1 MWNLKHSLALT
12 SLIAILLW
20 LGLQWEEKRFRKIV
34 GELEKDLSERFDDQF
49 VAKATFSS
57 LQSQIVEL
65 SGIAE
70 KEKLAEL
77 EKSLTDWSKSL
88 VNKGFKKFSQNDE
101 DGVIEAIFD
110 FVETTDK
117 VYVEFGVESC
127 AECNSKYLR
136 EVKGWDT
143 QGSLLLD
150 GGYEDK
156 SINLK
161 KVIFWPDNILEH
173 FNNFGVKKTFDFL
186 SVDTDSYDFFMLE
199 KILEADYKP
208 RVIAVEYNANFEI
221 DEAKS
226 IMPPKDGKSWKRWD
240 STTYQGMSLLATYY
254 LFNRFQYSMVWCN
267 VVNCIGVRDD
277 VLGFPLRRPHG
288 EFYTRRLDQHRCDD
302 KRRWMAVINVNGTWT
317 GETDSGKG
325 SPHMRCPK
333 EEEDEDIEEKS

>member
-49 VAKATFSS
+49 VAKANFSS

-65 SGIAE
+65 SGITE

-88 VNKGFKKFSQNDE
+88 VKKGFKKFSQNDE

-136 EVKGWDT
+136 LE
-143 QGSLLLD
+143 
-150 GGYEDK
+150 
-156 SINLK
+156 
-161 KVIFWPDNILEH
+161 IFQLSF
-173 FNNFGVKKTFDFL
+173 FNPI
-186 SVDTDSYDFFMLE
+186 S
-199 KILEADYKP
+199 
-208 RVIAVEYNANFEI
+208 
-221 DEAKS
+221 
-226 IMPPKDGKSWKRWD
+226 
-240 STTYQGMSLLATYY
+240 
-254 LFNRFQYSMVWCN
+254 
-267 VVNCIGVRDD
+267 
-277 VLGFPLRRPHG
+277 
-288 EFYTRRLDQHRCDD
+288 
-302 KRRWMAVINVNGTWT
+302 
-317 GETDSGKG
+317 
-325 SPHMRCPK
+325 
-333 EEEDEDIEEKS
+333 